1 MGWYSLGKHGR
12 YSAFLEVINM
22 VKKYIRI
29 GIVIL
34 VSLLAASTYTLYNRN
49 QNLKEEISVS
59 MSNQKA
65 FIAEN
70 SSLKEKNKVFKFTI
84 EQLNYYNDSILQK
97 MNDVRKELKI
107 KDKDL
112 KQMQYL
118 LSKSTKRDTVLFTDT
133 IFKDKELTL
142 DTLIG
147 DKWYNIRLGLEYP
160 NLIYTEPT
168 FISEKYII
176 TNKRKETI
184 NPPKKFFLFRWFQRK
199 HWVMEVYIKE
209 KNPYIKEINNKFV
222 EIIE

>member
-1 MGWYSLGKHGR
+1 MLNKTIKWI
-12 YSAFLEVINM
+12 V
-22 VKKYIRI
+22 I
-29 GIVIL
+29 GIGVMLIASISIL
-34 VSLLAASTYTLYNRN
+34 IHNNRELKKDLSTATANIKVY
-49 QNLKEEISVS
+49 SD
-59 MSNQKA
+59 
-65 FIAEN
+65 EN
-70 SSLKEKNKVFKFTI
+70 SSLKNSARVFQLTV
-84 EQLNYYNDSILQK
+84 EQLSYYNDSILQK
-97 MNDVRKELKI
+97 MNEVRKELKI
-107 KDKDL
+107 KDKNL

-118 LSKSTKRDTVLFTDT
+118 LSESTKRDTVLFTDT
-133 IFKDKELTL
+133 IFKDKELAL

-147 DKWYNIRLGLEYP
+147 DKWYNIRLGLKYP

>member
-1 MGWYSLGKHGR
+1 M
-12 YSAFLEVINM
+12 I
-22 VKKYIRI
+22 KKYIRI
-29 GIVIL
+29 GVIVL
-34 VSLLAASTYTLYNRN
+34 TSLLAVSTYTLYNRN
-49 QNLKEEISVS
+49 QDLKEEISVS

-70 SSLKEKNKVFKFTI
+70 SSLKEENRVFKFTV

-97 MNDVRKELKI
+97 MNEVRKELKI

-118 LSKSTKRDTVLFTDT
+118 LSEATKKDTIVFRDTLFR
-133 IFKDKELTL
+133 EPTL
-142 DTLIG
+142 DIDTLVG
-147 DKWYNIRLGLEYP
+147 DKWYNIELELKYP
-160 NLIYTEPT
+160 NLITTNPT

-176 TNKRKETI
+176 INKKKETI

-199 HWVMEVYIKE
+199 HWVMEVHIKE
-209 KNPYIKEINNKFV
+209 KNPYIKETNNKFV

>member
-1 MGWYSLGKHGR
+1 
-12 YSAFLEVINM
+12 M
-22 VKKYIRI
+22 VKRYIRI

-34 VSLLAASTYTLYNRN
+34 ISLLTVSTYTLYNRN
-49 QNLKEEISVS
+49 QDLEEEISVS

-65 FIAEN
+65 FIADN
-70 SSLKEKNKVFKFTI
+70 SSLKEENRVFKFTV

-107 KDKDL
+107 KDSNL

-118 LSKSTKRDTVLFTDT
+118 LSVSTKKDTVLFTDT
-133 IFKDKELTL
+133 IFKDKGLAL
-142 DTLIG
+142 DTIIG
-147 DKWYNIRLGLEYP
+147 DKWYNIRLGLKYP
-160 NLIYTEPT
+160 NLIYTKPT
-168 FISEKYII
+168 FTSEKYII
-176 TNKRKETI
+176 VNKKKETI

-199 HWVMEVYIKE
+199 HWVMEVHIKE

>member
-1 MGWYSLGKHGR
+1 
-12 YSAFLEVINM
+12 M

-29 GIVIL
+29 GIAIL
-34 VSLLAASTYTLYNRN
+34 VGLLAIGTYTLYTNN
-49 QNLKEEISVS
+49 QKLKEEISVS

-70 SSLKEKNKVFKFTI
+70 SSLKEENRVFKFTV

-97 MNDVRKELKI
+97 MNEVRKELKI

-118 LSKSTKRDTVLFTDT
+118 LSEATKKDTIVFRDTLF
-133 IFKDKELTL
+133 KEPTL
-142 DTLIG
+142 DIDTLVG

-160 NLIYTEPT
+160 NLITTNPT

-176 TNKRKETI
+176 VNKKKETI
-184 NPPKKFFLFRWFQRK
+184 NPPKKKSIAL
-199 HWVMEVYIKE
+199 VYGLM
-209 KNPYIKEINNKFV
+209 YH
-222 EIIE
+222 

>member
-1 MGWYSLGKHGR
+1 
-12 YSAFLEVINM
+12 M

-34 VSLLAASTYTLYNRN
+34 ISLLTVSTYTLYNRN
-49 QNLKEEISVS
+49 QDLKEEISVS
-59 MSNQKA
+59 MTNQKA
-65 FIAEN
+65 FITEN
-70 SSLKEKNKVFKFTI
+70 TSLKEENRVFKFTV

-107 KDKDL
+107 KDSNL

-118 LSKSTKRDTVLFTDT
+118 LSVSTKKDTRLFTDT
-133 IFKDKELTL
+133 IFKDKGLAL
-142 DTLIG
+142 DTIIG
-147 DKWYNIRLGLEYP
+147 DKWYNIRLGLKYP
-160 NLIYTEPT
+160 NLIYTKPT
-168 FISEKYII
+168 FTSEKYII
-176 TNKRKETI
+176 VNKKKETI

-199 HWVMEVYIKE
+199 HWVMEVHIKE

>member
-1 MGWYSLGKHGR
+1 
-12 YSAFLEVINM
+12 M

-34 VSLLAASTYTLYNRN
+34 VSLLAISTYTLYTNN
-49 QNLKEEISVS
+49 KKLKEEISIS
-59 MSNQKA
+59 ISNQKA

-70 SSLKEKNKVFKFTI
+70 SSLKEENRVFKFTI
-84 EQLNYYNDSILQK
+84 EQLNHYNDSILQK
-97 MNDVRKELKI
+97 MNDVKKELKI

-118 LSKSTKRDTVLFTDT
+118 LSEATKKDTIVFRDTLF
-133 IFKDKELTL
+133 KEPTL
-142 DTLIG
+142 DIDTLIG
-147 DKWYNIRLGLEYP
+147 DKWYNIRLGLKYP
-160 NLIYTEPT
+160 NLITTNPI

-176 TNKRKETI
+176 VNKKKETI

-199 HWVMEVYIKE
+199 HWVMEVHIKE
-209 KNPYIKEINNKFV
+209 KNPYIKETNNKFV